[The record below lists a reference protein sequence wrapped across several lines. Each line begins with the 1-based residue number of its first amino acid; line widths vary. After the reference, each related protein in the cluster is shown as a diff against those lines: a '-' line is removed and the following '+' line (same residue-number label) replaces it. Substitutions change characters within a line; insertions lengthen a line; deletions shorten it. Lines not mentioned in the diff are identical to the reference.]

1 MYMKEVF
8 IVKMEDLRFNLTE
21 EMNNMMIEMLI
32 TQQML
37 KEVKN
42 LSKRHRELLENHKLE
57 VMEEFKKEFQKHNMT
72 FWQKTLNFAAESWY
86 FVIIPFLLIAGYY
99 SIRINRAKKKVNN

>member
-37 KEVKN
+37 REISN
-42 LSKRHRELLENHKLE
+42 LSKRHRKLLENHKLE
-57 VMEEFKKEFQKHNMT
+57 IMEEFKKEFQKHNVEQIKQYNELMN
-72 FWQKTLNFAAESWY
+72 K
-86 FVIIPFLLIAGYY
+86 
-99 SIRINRAKKKVNN
+99 

>member
-8 IVKMEDLRFNLTE
+8 IVKMVDLRFNLTD

-37 KEVKN
+37 KEVKH
-42 LSKRHRELLENHKLE
+42 LSKRHRKLLENHKLE
-57 VMEEFKKEFQKHNMT
+57 IMEEFKKEFQKHNVEQIKRYNELMN
-72 FWQKTLNFAAESWY
+72 K
-86 FVIIPFLLIAGYY
+86 
-99 SIRINRAKKKVNN
+99 

>member
-21 EMNNMMIEMLI
+21 DMNNMMIEMLI

-57 VMEEFKKEFQKHNMT
+57 IMEEFKKEFQKHNV
-72 FWQKTLNFAAESWY
+72 EE
-86 FVIIPFLLIAGYY
+86 I
-99 SIRINRAKKKVNN
+99 KKYNELMNK

>member
-8 IVKMEDLRFNLTE
+8 IVKMVDLRFNLTE

-42 LSKRHRELLENHKLE
+42 LSKRHRKLLEKHKLE
-57 VMEEFKKEFQKHNMT
+57 IMEEFKKEFQKHNVEQIKRYNELMN
-72 FWQKTLNFAAESWY
+72 K
-86 FVIIPFLLIAGYY
+86 
-99 SIRINRAKKKVNN
+99 

>member
-32 TQQML
+32 TGQML
-37 KEVKN
+37 KEIKN
-42 LSKRHRELLENHKLE
+42 LSKRHRKLLENHKLE
-57 VMEEFKKEFQKHNMT
+57 IMEEFKKEFQKHNI
-72 FWQKTLNFAAESWY
+72 EE
-86 FVIIPFLLIAGYY
+86 I
-99 SIRINRAKKKVNN
+99 KKYNELMNK

>member
-1 MYMKEVF
+1 MKMV
-8 IVKMEDLRFNLTE
+8 DLRFNLTE

-57 VMEEFKKEFQKHNMT
+57 IMEEFKKEFQKHNVEQI
-72 FWQKTLNFAAESWY
+72 QKYNELMN
-86 FVIIPFLLIAGYY
+86 
-99 SIRINRAKKKVNN
+99 K

>member
-1 MYMKEVF
+1 MKMV
-8 IVKMEDLRFNLTE
+8 DLRFNLTE

-37 KEVKN
+37 REISN

-57 VMEEFKKEFQKHNMT
+57 IMEEFKKEFQKHNI
-72 FWQKTLNFAAESWY
+72 EE
-86 FVIIPFLLIAGYY
+86 I
-99 SIRINRAKKKVNN
+99 KKYNELMNK